1 MSRSG
6 VDLVAARRYDQ
17 GMSMLERFG
26 LRGLRRRL
34 VSGLSGRI
42 LEIGAGTGANVALYD
57 GQVEVIAVDLR
68 DAYLSAASGKAEKRG
83 SEADVSVACADV
95 QALPFPAGYFD
106 AVVGS
111 LVFCSIASPPTALA
125 EIARVLRPDGQ
136 LRLLEHVRGQK
147 RLTRVAT
154 DLIHPFWF
162 ALQGECHLNRDTA
175 ASVSDAGFRID
186 DESVH
191 GQGIIHLISA
201 RRPVRLTEAQTIVP
215 PQS

>member
-17 GMSMLERFG
+17 GMSMLERLG
-26 LRGLRRRL
+26 LRGLRRQL

-57 GQVEVIAVDLR
+57 GNVEVIAVDLR
-68 DAYLSAASGKAEKRG
+68 DAYLGAASGKAG
-83 SEADVSVACADV
+83 TQVSGPEVWVACADV
-95 QALPFPAGYFD
+95 QALPFRAGYFD

-147 RLTRVAT
+147 RLTRLAT
-154 DLIHPFWF
+154 DLFHPFWF

-175 ASVSDAGFRID
+175 VTVAEAGYRIEA
-186 DESVH
+186 ESVH
-191 GQGIIHLISA
+191 GQGILHLISA
-201 RRPVRLTEAQTIVP
+201 RRPVITAGAGTAGQRP
-215 PQS
+215 

>member
-1 MSRSG
+1 MSQTG
-6 VDLVAARRYDQ
+6 IDLVAARRYDQ

-26 LRGLRRRL
+26 LRGLRRQL

-57 GQVEVIAVDLR
+57 GHVEVIAVDLR
-68 DAYLSAASGKAEKRG
+68 DSYLSAASGKADAQG
-83 SEADVSVACADV
+83 SGPEVWVACADV
-95 QALPFPAGYFD
+95 QALPFPANYFD

-125 EIARVLRPDGQ
+125 EIARVLQPDGQ

-147 RLTRVAT
+147 RLTRLAT
-154 DLIHPFWF
+154 DVFHPFWF

-175 ASVSDAGFRID
+175 LTVAEAGFRI
-186 DESVH
+186 EHASIH
-191 GQGIIHLISA
+191 GQGILHLISA
-201 RRPVRLTEAQTIVP
+201 RCPLTSAEAGTTSPRL
-215 PQS
+215 